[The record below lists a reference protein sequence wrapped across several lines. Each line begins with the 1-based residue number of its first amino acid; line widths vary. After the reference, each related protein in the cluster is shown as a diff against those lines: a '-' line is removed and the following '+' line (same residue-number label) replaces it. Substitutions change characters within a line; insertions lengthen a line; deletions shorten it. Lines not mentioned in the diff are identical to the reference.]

1 MTESGSEG
9 EKGITH
15 SQARPMTMEERLQTT
30 RDVLKLEEDPEKQTI
45 LASSAKRL
53 RERVR
58 RERSLKQKA
67 ALAAAAVGTGVV
79 MAVSPHVG
87 QKVADAVN
95 TPEISEQMNRE
106 KAQQDQSSRKKFQDI
121 EVNGPKNSP
130 SHLPQTAEELEAREA
145 EARAKLN
152 PTPSL
157 WERTAVPAGQEP
169 TRQPRIDP
177 TSIKKT

>member
-1 MTESGSEG
+1 MTEKG
-9 EKGITH
+9 EQRF
-15 SQARPMTMEERLQTT
+15 QARPMTMEEKLQTT

-67 ALAAAAVGTGVV
+67 ALTVAAVGTGAV
-79 MAVSPHVG
+79 MTATPHIG
-87 QKVADAVN
+87 QQIADAVN
-95 TPEISEQMNRE
+95 APEISEQMSRE

-177 TSIKKT
+177 TSKKKT